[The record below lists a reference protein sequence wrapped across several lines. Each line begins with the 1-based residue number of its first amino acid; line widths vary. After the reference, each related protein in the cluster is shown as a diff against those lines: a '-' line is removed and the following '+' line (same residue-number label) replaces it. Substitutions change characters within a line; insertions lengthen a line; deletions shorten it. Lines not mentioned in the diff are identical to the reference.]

1 MSKNIVYIIIV
12 VMFLL
17 GYLRYFE
24 YRSLYFPMEEMEYTP
39 ADIGLSYSDEYVMTD
54 DGMKLN
60 AWLIPAKDSRFT
72 LLFCHGNGG
81 NISHRIDKIE
91 ILNSLGLD
99 VFIFDYRG
107 YGSSTGRPSEKGLY
121 KDVEAV
127 YEYLIS
133 EKKISPD
140 RIILYG
146 ESLGGA
152 VATHLALQRPVRALI
167 TESAFTSTPD
177 MARELYPIFP
187 AFFISSKFNILAKI
201 KDVSVPKLIMHS
213 KNDEIVPFGHSVKLF
228 NASSGGKTH
237 LVLRG
242 SHNNCYQDSEDI
254 YSSGI
259 QEFLKRL

>member
-39 ADIGLSYSDEYVMTD
+39 ADIGLSYSDEHIETD

-60 AWLIPAKDSRFT
+60 AWLILAKDSRFT

-107 YGSSTGRPSEKGLY
+107 YGSSTGRPSERGFY
-121 KDVEAV
+121 KDALAA
-127 YEYLIS
+127 YEYLVS
-133 EKKISPD
+133 ERKVSYG

-152 VATHLALQRPVRALI
+152 VATHLALERPVRALI
-167 TESAFTSTPD
+167 TESTFTSTPD
-177 MARELYPIFP
+177 MARELYPFFP
-187 AFFISSKFNILAKI
+187 TFFISSRFDTLAKI
-201 KDVSVPKLIMHS
+201 KDIRVPKLIMHA
-213 KNDEIVPFGHSVKLF
+213 KEDDIVPFNHSVRLF
-228 NASSGGKTH
+228 NASSEPKRH
-237 LVLRG
+237 VVLKG
-242 SHNNCYQDSEDI
+242 SHNDSHQDSRDI
-254 YSSGI
+254 YSSEI
-259 QEFLKRL
+259 QGFLKGL

>member
-1 MSKNIVYIIIV
+1 MPKNIVYIIIAV
-12 VMFLL
+12 LFLL

-24 YRSLYFPMEEMEYTP
+24 YKSLYFPMEDLEYTP
-39 ADIGLSYSDEYVMTD
+39 ADISLSYSDEYITTG

-81 NISHRIDKIE
+81 NISHRINKIE
-91 ILNSLGLD
+91 ILNSLGVS

-107 YGSSTGRPSEKGLY
+107 YGRSTGRPSERGLY
-121 KDVEAV
+121 KDALAA
-127 YEYLIS
+127 YEYLVS

-152 VATHLALQRPVRALI
+152 VATHLALERPVEALI

-177 MARELYPIFP
+177 IARELYPFFP
-187 AFFISSKFNILAKI
+187 TFFISSRFDTLAKI
-201 KDVSVPKLIMHS
+201 KDIRVPKLIMHA
-213 KNDEIVPFGHSVKLF
+213 KEDDIVPFNHSVRLF
-228 NASSGGKTH
+228 NASSEPKRH
-237 LVLRG
+237 VVLEG
-242 SHNNCYQDSEDI
+242 SHNDSHQDSRDI
-254 YSSGI
+254 YLSEI
-259 QEFLKRL
+259 QGFLKGL

>member
-1 MSKNIVYIIIV
+1 MPKNIVYIIIV

-24 YRSLYFPMEEMEYTP
+24 YRSLYFPMEDLEYTP
-39 ADIGLSYSDEYVMTD
+39 ADIGLSYSDEYVVTD
-54 DGMKLN
+54 DGKKLN

-81 NISHRIDKIE
+81 NISHRIYKIG
-91 ILNSLGLD
+91 ILNSLGVS

-107 YGSSTGRPSEKGLY
+107 YGRSTGRPSERGLY
-121 KDVEAV
+121 KDALAA
-127 YEYLIS
+127 YEYLVS
-133 EKKISPD
+133 EKKVSPD

-152 VATHLALQRPVRALI
+152 VATHLALQRPVEALI

-177 MARELYPIFP
+177 MAREIYPIFP
-187 AFFISSKFNILAKI
+187 TFFISSRFDILTKI
-201 KDVSVPKLIMHS
+201 KDVGIPKLIMHS
-213 KNDEIVPFGHSVKLF
+213 KDDEIVPFGHSVKLF
-228 NASSGGKTH
+228 NASSGEKTH
-237 LVLRG
+237 LVLSG
-242 SHNNCYQDSEDI
+242 SHNSCNQDSGDR

-259 QEFLKRL
+259 KGFLERL